1 MLSRGR
7 ARHRPGG
14 ALGDLTAIR
23 PCSPP
28 PPCNLRCAR
37 VGALCQEPPPRSR
50 VCHACPASRPVLCE
64 RCSTHADCALNAP
77 PPPPSLPGRVHW
89 VVYPAAPQAREMSCD
104 RPARRCI
111 TSVDDRRCERGHPH
125 TALGLGLRAATRV
138 ASLPTWVVTGGLP
151 PLRARPRR
159 LERSRFASRR
169 SAHGSRPCLGG
180 PIQPPTA
187 CYRHSQPQRGPNAA
201 RNVAL
206 YAGALWRLRCSPPFT
221 QAAGFVRGEVHVCR
235 NQRVVRAE
243 LIARRHRGLGAR
255 ERPGR
260 PFYLHL
266 TSRISLRRH
275 SVKACRYPPVSPRR
289 YGNLACAIMAFK
301 TRPSVYRI
309 DIAPTS
315 RARCRGPCKQP
326 ICKGDLR
333 IAITAFVRPNRSTL
347 LARCC
352 HCIDARFASAVLAV
366 YGTADRV
373 PAAQGV
379 SEEGAAQ
386 VRVTL
391 KNSAI

>member
-206 YAGALWRLRCSPPFT
+206 YGRPAAAQGTPPPSRAVALRLTAKRSWVE
-221 QAAGFVRGEVHVCR
+221 AV
-235 NQRVVRAE
+235 
-243 LIARRHRGLGAR
+243 
-255 ERPGR
+255 PGR
-260 PFYLHL
+260 PDSAANRMLSPFPAPARPECG
-266 TSRISLRRH
+266 TKCGPVCRRA
-275 SVKACRYPPVSPRR
+275 VAPP
-289 YGNLACAIMAFK
+289 M
-301 TRPSVYRI
+301 
-309 DIAPTS
+309 
-315 RARCRGPCKQP
+315 
-326 ICKGDLR
+326 
-333 IAITAFVRPNRSTL
+333 
-347 LARCC
+347 
-352 HCIDARFASAVLAV
+352 
-366 YGTADRV
+366 
-373 PAAQGV
+373 
-379 SEEGAAQ
+379 
-386 VRVTL
+386 
-391 KNSAI
+391 